1 VIPQIIALCFIGIA
15 WVLTAVI
22 GWFAIL
28 LTGAYPEGL
37 YRFAIG
43 YLRWSLR
50 VEAYLLLMHDD
61 YPPFSLD

>member
-1 VIPQIIALCFIGIA
+1 MLFFIGIA
-15 WVLTAVI
+15 WFITAVI

-28 LTGAYPEGL
+28 FTGAYPEGL

-50 VEAYLLLMHDD
+50 VESYFLLLHDRF
-61 YPPFSLD
+61 PPFSLE